1 MMKFMS
7 STSIENPKRQASVKV
22 VAPESEEN
30 SVALPGC
37 FRLEADGVPRSSCGE
52 IHKLKEGVNGKCM
65 GKYGK
70 CMGKYWKIW
79 ENMRKYGKCMRK
91 YGKCMGKYGKCM
103 GKYGKC
109 MGKNMG
115 NVWEN
120 GGTCSKACRR
130 GV

>member
-91 YGKCMGKYGKCM
+91 CGKCM

-115 NVWEN
+115 NVWEKIWEMCGRMEGHVPKLA
-120 GGTCSKACRR
+120 GG
-130 GV
+130 V